1 MGSKATTVEEQI
13 QKLSDRGMV
22 FENNEERNKAKEI
35 LLDIGYYRL
44 GFYWNP
50 FEINKDHKFAEGTKF
65 SDVVCLYYLDVDLKN
80 ILIKALN
87 RIEINLRTQIIYHVS
102 NTYSDNPT
110 WFASKKVMHY
120 KFVSEFPS
128 KSYTDQFKINN
139 KPIKKHHLNHPND
152 IYAPAWKTLE
162 FLTFGTIYT
171 IYYSLKDEDLKRHIA
186 NSYGVKKVKVFENF
200 LKTVIFIR
208 NICAHSGI
216 LFDSNTPKEIDTTPL
231 ITFNNNNRH
240 SLDSSIKVILYFL
253 ETISK
258 SRKNIIEK
266 EIITLF
272 NNYSNNPIIQRII
285 IEKIGYIKNKR
296 KNFYLY
302 RK

>member
-22 FENNEERNKAKEI
+22 FEENGGIEKAKEI
-35 LLDIGYYRL
+35 LLDVGYYRL

-50 FEINKDHKFAEGTKF
+50 FEIDKDHNFAAGTKF

-80 ILIKALN
+80 ILNKALN
-87 RIEINLRTQIIYHVS
+87 RIEINLRTQLIYYVS
-102 NTYSDNPT
+102 NTYPDNPT
-110 WFASKKVMHY
+110 WFASKKVMYPH
-120 KFVSEFPS
+120 FVDNFPNL
-128 KSYTDQFKINN
+128 SYTEKFKLSN
-139 KPIKKHHLNHPND
+139 KPIKKHHLNYPND
-152 IYAPAWKTLE
+152 IFAPAWKTLE

-171 IYYSLKDEDLKRHIA
+171 IFYSLKDENLKKKIA
-186 NSYGVKKVKVFENF
+186 GLYGIKKIYIFQNF

-216 LFDSNTPKEIDTTPL
+216 LFDSNTPKEIETTPL
-231 ITFNNNNRH
+231 ILFNDNNRH

-266 EIITLF
+266 EIISLF
-272 NNYSNNPIIQRII
+272 ESHSGNPVIQKIIT
-285 IEKIGYIKNKR
+285 EKIGYIKK
-296 KNFYLY
+296 
-302 RK
+302 

>member
-22 FENNEERNKAKEI
+22 FEENGGIEKAKEI
-35 LLDIGYYRL
+35 LLDVGYYRL

-50 FEINKDHKFAEGTKF
+50 FEIDKDHNFAQGTKF
-65 SDVVCLYYLDVDLKN
+65 TDVVKLYYLDVDLKN
-80 ILIKALN
+80 ILNKALN
-87 RIEINLRTQIIYHVS
+87 RIEINLRTQLVYHVS
-102 NTYSDNPT
+102 NAYLDNPT
-110 WFASKKVMHY
+110 WFASKKVMSASFVD
-120 KFVSEFPS
+120 KFPT
-128 KSYTDQFKINN
+128 KSYTDQFKLSN
-139 KPIKKHHLNHPND
+139 KPIKKHHLNYPND
-152 IYAPAWKTLE
+152 IFAPAWKTLE

-171 IYYSLKDEDLKRHIA
+171 IYYSLKEEGLKKQIA
-186 NSYGVKKVKVFENF
+186 GLYGIKKIKVFNNF

-216 LFDSNTPKEIDTTPL
+216 LFDSNTPKEIETTPL
-231 ITFNNNNRH
+231 ILFNDNNRH

-266 EIITLF
+266 EIIYLLE
-272 NNYSNNPIIQRII
+272 SHSGNPVIQKIIT
-285 IEKIGYIKNKR
+285 EKIGYIKK
-296 KNFYLY
+296 
-302 RK
+302 

>member
-1 MGSKATTVEEQI
+1 MGSKATTVEQQI

-22 FENNEERNKAKEI
+22 FENANEIEKAKEI

-50 FEINKDHKFAEGTKF
+50 FEIDKEHNFVPGTKF

-80 ILIKALN
+80 ILNKALN
-87 RIEINLRTQIIYHVS
+87 RIEINLRTQLIYYVS
-102 NTYSDNPT
+102 NAYPDNPT
-110 WFASKKVMHY
+110 WFASKKVMYSH
-120 KFVSEFPS
+120 FVDEFPI
-128 KSYTDQFKINN
+128 KCYTDQFKFNN
-139 KPIKKHHLNHPND
+139 KPIKKHHSNHPND

-162 FLTFGTIYT
+162 FLTFGTIEK
-171 IYYSLKDEDLKRHIA
+171 IYYSLKNEDLKKQIA
-186 NSYGVKKVKVFENF
+186 NLYGVKKVKVFQNF

-216 LFDSNTPKEIDTTPL
+216 LFDSNTPMEIETTPL

-253 ETISK
+253 GIISN
-258 SRKNIIEK
+258 SRKNLIEN
-266 EIITLF
+266 EIIVIF
-272 NNYSNNPIIQRII
+272 DKYSDNPVLQKIIT
-285 IEKIGYIKNKR
+285 EKIGYIKK
-296 KNFYLY
+296 
-302 RK
+302 